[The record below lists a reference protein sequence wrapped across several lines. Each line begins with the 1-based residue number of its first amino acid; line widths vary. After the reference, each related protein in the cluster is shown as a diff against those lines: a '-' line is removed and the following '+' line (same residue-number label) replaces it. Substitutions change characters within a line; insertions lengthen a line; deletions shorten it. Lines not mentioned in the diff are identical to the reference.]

1 GGYMAT
7 KHLIDN
13 GHSDIGCITGPL
25 HRNQAS
31 SRYQGYKQA
40 MEEANLEINPKWIV
54 ESNFECDGGFDS
66 YQALKAGG
74 QMPSALFVSN
84 D

>member
-1 GGYMAT
+1 
-7 KHLIDN
+7 
-13 GHSDIGCITGPL
+13 
-25 HRNQAS
+25 
-31 SRYQGYKQA
+31 YQGYKQA

-84 D
+84 DMMAMGVIHAAAQDGTLIPHDL